1 MRLVNTKYDIE
12 IKFEE
17 NLIYVLD
24 IENSEVLVSFMQNL
38 WMQSNGERGDF
49 ILSENEREFKIEKK
63 IECIYNPFEID
74 INNKKIITKLYSDME
89 EVSKDELYEIES
101 EVNTVIVKYLDCL
114 SKKFDYPVDY
124 RVDLDMKGLLKM
136 YDFKLQYEEK
146 DFTSKLFSYVKLM
159 HRICGIE
166 VFVLYNIKSFIPQ
179 NITEKFYKELL
190 YEKIFIIL
198 IEDHQSESNMYEKR
212 CIIDKDLCIIDIN

>member
-74 INNKKIITKLYSDME
+74 MILCHLSQRLRKLTDDYMDVCKKI
-89 EVSKDELYEIES
+89 YE
-101 EVNTVIVKYLDCL
+101 T
-114 SKKFDYPVDY
+114 
-124 RVDLDMKGLLKM
+124 
-136 YDFKLQYEEK
+136 
-146 DFTSKLFSYVKLM
+146 
-159 HRICGIE
+159 
-166 VFVLYNIKSFIPQ
+166 
-179 NITEKFYKELL
+179 YK
-190 YEKIFIIL
+190 
-198 IEDHQSESNMYEKR
+198 
-212 CIIDKDLCIIDIN
+212 